1 VSQSGDGA
9 VSAPENGPG
18 GASGDV
24 SGKARM
30 RTVVVA
36 GLGYVGLPLA
46 MRAAEV
52 GYCVIGYDI
61 SSSRVKLLEAGES
74 YVEDVPASQ
83 LAAALDSGAFIPSS
97 EARSCAGFDVAVITV
112 PTPLRDGLPD
122 LAYIEAATRTLARY
136 LRPGATVIVE
146 STSYPGTTQ
155 EQVLPWL
162 EDGSGL
168 VAGTDFHL
176 GYSPER
182 IDPGNAAWT
191 LVTTPKIISGIDAA
205 SLAAV
210 GEFYAGI
217 VDRTVAVSS
226 PREAEL
232 AKIIEN
238 TFRHVN
244 IALVN
249 ELAMFAHDLGI
260 DVWEAI
266 DAASTKP
273 FGYMPFTPG
282 PGVGGHCLPIDPSYL
297 SWRVERAL
305 GQSFRFVELAN
316 DINNHMPDYVVR
328 RLMMA
333 LNSRGRPVKGSR
345 ILLLGLAYKK
355 NTGDAR
361 ESPGVRVAQLLTGM
375 GADLRAADPHVVE
388 TDAVGSVMRVDATPG
403 ELSRADAVIL
413 LTDHDAFDR
422 GEIVSHAAY
431 VLDCRRVLSGANVE
445 TL

>member
-1 VSQSGDGA
+1 
-9 VSAPENGPG
+9 
-18 GASGDV
+18 
-24 SGKARM
+24 M
-30 RTVVVA
+30 TTVVVA

-46 MRAAEV
+46 MRAAEAGHLVV
-52 GYCVIGYDI
+52 GYDVDPD
-61 SSSRVKLLEAGES
+61 RVKLLAAGES
-74 YVEDVPASQ
+74 YIEDVPASQ
-83 LAAALDSGAFIPSS
+83 LMAAIGGGTFRPSA
-97 EARSCAGFDVAVITV
+97 EARACAGFDIAVITV

-122 LAYIEAATRTLARY
+122 LTYIESAARTLARY

-168 VAGTDFHL
+168 IAGTDFHL

-182 IDPGNAAWT
+182 IDPGNSKWT
-191 LVTTPKIISGIDAA
+191 LATTPKIVSGIDAG

-210 GEFYAGI
+210 QDFYSS
-217 VDRTVAVSS
+217 VVERTVAVSS

-316 DINNHMPDYVVR
+316 DINSHMPDYVVR
-328 RLMMA
+328 RLMLA
-333 LNSRGRPVKGSR
+333 FNKRGRPVSGSR

-361 ESPGVRVAQLLTGM
+361 ESPAVRVAQLLNGM
-375 GADLRAADPHVVE
+375 GADVRAADPHVVE
-388 TDAVGSVMRVDATPG
+388 TGAVSNVVTCVEPTPDEISG
-403 ELSRADAVIL
+403 ADAVIL
-413 LTDHDAFDR
+413 LTDHDAFNLADLS
-422 GEIVSHAAY
+422 GHASY
-431 VLDCRRVLSGANVE
+431 VLDCRRVLSGENVE

>member
-1 VSQSGDGA
+1 MT
-9 VSAPENGPG
+9 
-18 GASGDV
+18 
-24 SGKARM
+24 K
-30 RTVVVA
+30 TVVVA

-46 MRAAEV
+46 MRAAQA
-52 GYCVIGYDI
+52 GYRVIGYDVDL
-61 SSSRVKLLEAGES
+61 SRVKLLEAGES
-74 YVEDVPASQ
+74 YIEDVPASQ
-83 LAAALDSGAFIPSS
+83 LTEALDAGKFQPSG
-97 EARSCAGFDVAVITV
+97 EARACAGFDVAVITV

-122 LAYIEAATRTLARY
+122 LTYVEAASRTLARY

-162 EDGSGL
+162 EAGSGL
-168 VAGTDFHL
+168 IAGTDFHL

-182 IDPGNAAWT
+182 IDPGNSKWT
-191 LVTTPKIISGIDAA
+191 LTTTPKVVSGINAD

-210 GEFYAGI
+210 QAFYGGL
-217 VDRTVAVSS
+217 VESTVAVSS

-249 ELAMFAHDLGI
+249 ELAMIAHELGI
-260 DVWEAI
+260 NVWEAI

-273 FGYMPFTPG
+273 FGFMPFTPG

-316 DINNHMPDYVVR
+316 DINSHMPDYVAR
-328 RLMMA
+328 RLMLA
-333 LNSRGRPVKGSR
+333 FNKRGRPVSGSR
-345 ILLLGLAYKK
+345 VLLLGLAYKK

-361 ESPGVRVAQLLTGM
+361 ESPAIRVAQLLKDM
-375 GADLRAADPHVVE
+375 GADVRAADPHVVE
-388 TDAVGSVMRVDATPG
+388 TGAVDAVVECVQPTP
-403 ELSRADAVIL
+403 EEISRADAVVL
-413 LTDHDAFDR
+413 LTDHDAFSID
-422 GEIVSHAAY
+422 EISRHASY
-431 VLDCRRVLSGANVE
+431 LLDCRHVAAGDNVE
-445 TL
+445 ML

>member
-1 VSQSGDGA
+1 MRGVASSGGMP
-9 VSAPENGPG
+9 VSA
-18 GASGDV
+18 
-24 SGKARM
+24 
-30 RTVVVA
+30 VVVA

-46 MRAAEV
+46 MRAVAAGHEV
-52 GYCVIGYDI
+52 AGYDADPV
-61 SSSRVKLLEAGES
+61 RVKRLEAGES
-74 YVEDVPASQ
+74 YVEDVSACE
-83 LAAALDSGAFIPSS
+83 LAAALESGRFRPS
-97 EARSCAGFDVAVITV
+97 ADADACDGFDVAVITV

-122 LAYIEAATRTLARY
+122 LACVEAASRTLARY

-155 EQVLPWL
+155 EQVLTWL
-162 EDGSGL
+162 QDGSGL

-182 IDPGNAAWT
+182 IDPGNRTWT
-191 LVTTPKIISGIDAA
+191 LASTPKIVSGIDDG

-210 GEFYAGI
+210 EDFYTGI

-232 AKIIEN
+232 AKLIEN

-244 IALVN
+244 IALMN
-249 ELAMFAHDLGI
+249 ELAMFGRELGVN
-260 DVWEAI
+260 VWEAI

-273 FGYMPFTPG
+273 FGFMRFSPG

-297 SWRVERAL
+297 SWRVERTL
-305 GQSFRFVELAN
+305 GQRFRFVELAN
-316 DINNHMPDYVVR
+316 DINSHMPDYVVR
-328 RLMMA
+328 RLLLA
-333 LNSRGRPVKGSR
+333 LNRRGRPVSGSR

-361 ESPGVRVAQLLTGM
+361 ESPAIRVADLLLRM
-375 GADLRAADPHVVE
+375 GAVVRAADPLVTETAVLDPAVTRVESTPEEIAAADLVV
-388 TDAVGSVMRVDATPG
+388 M
-403 ELSRADAVIL
+403 
-413 LTDHDAFDR
+413 LTDHDAFSAA
-422 GEIVSHAAY
+422 EVSRHACY
-431 VLDCRRVLSGANVE
+431 VLDCRRMLSGPNVE